1 MTCWNNLDINEFC
14 SNGNNDT
21 MECVTSNKSSLFA
34 PRPKALEK
42 QGKNKYPC
50 EARFIFKSS

>member
-1 MTCWNNLDINEFC
+1 
-14 SNGNNDT
+14 

-34 PRPKALEK
+34 PRPKTLEK

-50 EARFIFKSS
+50 GARFFFKCSLNERH

>member
-1 MTCWNNLDINEFC
+1 M
-14 SNGNNDT
+14 
-21 MECVTSNKSSLFA
+21 MEYVTSNKSSLFA

-50 EARFIFKSS
+50 ARFFFKCFKNERH

>member
-1 MTCWNNLDINEFC
+1 
-14 SNGNNDT
+14 

-34 PRPKALEK
+34 QRPKALEK